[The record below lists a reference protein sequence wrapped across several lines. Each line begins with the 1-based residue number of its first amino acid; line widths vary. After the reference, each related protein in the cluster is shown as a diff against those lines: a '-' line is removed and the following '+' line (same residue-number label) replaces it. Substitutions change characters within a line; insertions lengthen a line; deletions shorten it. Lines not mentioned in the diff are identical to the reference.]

1 MHIKTLCFINLS
13 DDLIRFVN
21 VNKKLISS
29 LSKEFKTVYILN
41 LHSLRL
47 FKKKNFFSL
56 KKNQKLLPKNFL
68 ILNIFNTKDFN
79 KFAKNKKLIIII
91 NSLTKSIYDFKIYY
105 LLKKVN
111 AKLVMI
117 SNLGMIGNKIFL
129 ETKLKNILKSYK
141 HIFLKGFYYVW
152 RLMTITN
159 IFPKIDLLLE
169 SNSVSIDAFN
179 KGLSRKFENTFPFFK
194 ISLYRKIIRINS
206 KSFDLLYDIKKNK
219 NRLKKKTTKYILY
232 IDSPINHF
240 DRTSREGPVDKD
252 EIKSF
257 YKNLFS
263 FLNEFSIQFNKKIII
278 SLHPDKLKFF
288 NKEANLIKKNSRI
301 TISKKRTVDLIRNSE
316 IVIFA
321 FSSAVLNAVILKKKI
336 LGLRSKFFGTHFLKL
351 HKKYVNEFKF
361 PYIDIDKKKINI
373 SKLKLSVKFKN
384 SIKTYDGY
392 IKKKL
397 VSDYSQVSYLQV
409 PKIIKKT
416 FFI

>member
-1 MHIKTLCFINLS
+1 MHKKTLCFINLN
-13 DDLIRFVN
+13 DDLVRFTN
-21 VNKKLISS
+21 LNKELLSN
-29 LSKEFKTVYILN
+29 LSKTFKTVYILN
-41 LHSLRL
+41 LHGLRL
-47 FKKKNFFSL
+47 FKKKNNFSL
-56 KKNQKLLPKNFL
+56 KKNKKLLPKNFQ
-68 ILNIFNTKDFN
+68 ILNISNTEDFI
-79 KFAKNKKLIIII
+79 KFTKKKELVVII
-91 NSLTKSIYDFKIYY
+91 NSLTKSIYDFKIFY

-117 SNLGMIGNKIFL
+117 SNLSMMGNKIFL

-152 RLMTITN
+152 RLMTIIN

-169 SNSVSIDAFN
+169 SNSVSINAFN

-194 ISLYRKIIRINS
+194 VSLYRKIIRINS

-252 EIKSF
+252 EIKTF

-263 FLNEFSIQFNKKIII
+263 FLNQFSIQFNKEIVI

-288 NKEANLIKKNSRI
+288 NKEANLIKKNNRI
-301 TISKKRTVDLIRNSE
+301 TISKKRTVDLIGNSE

-321 FSSAVLNAVILKKKI
+321 FSSAVLNAVILKKKNT
-336 LGLRSKFFGTHFLKL
+336 RVT
-351 HKKYVNEFKF
+351 FKIF
-361 PYIDIDKKKINI
+361 WN
-373 SKLKLSVKFKN
+373 
-384 SIKTYDGY
+384 
-392 IKKKL
+392 
-397 VSDYSQVSYLQV
+397 
-409 PKIIKKT
+409 T
-416 FFI
+416 FS

>member
-1 MHIKTLCFINLS
+1 MHKKTLCFINLN
-13 DDLIRFVN
+13 DDLVRFTN
-21 VNKKLISS
+21 LNKELLSN
-29 LSKEFKTVYILN
+29 LSKTFKTVYILN
-41 LHSLRL
+41 LHGLRL
-47 FKKKNFFSL
+47 FKKKNNFSL
-56 KKNQKLLPKNFL
+56 KKNKKLLPKNFQ
-68 ILNIFNTKDFN
+68 ILNISNTEDFI
-79 KFAKNKKLIIII
+79 KFTKKKELVVII
-91 NSLTKSIYDFKIYY
+91 NSLTKSIYDFKIFY

-117 SNLGMIGNKIFL
+117 SNLSMMGNKIFL

-152 RLMTITN
+152 RLMTIIN

-169 SNSVSIDAFN
+169 SNSVSINAFN

-194 ISLYRKIIRINS
+194 VSLYRKIIRINS

-252 EIKSF
+252 EIKTF

-263 FLNEFSIQFNKKIII
+263 FLNQFSIQFNKEIVI

-288 NKEANLIKKNSRI
+288 NKEANLIKKNNRI
-301 TISKKRTVDLIRNSE
+301 TISKKRTVDLIGNSE

-336 LGLRSKFFGTHFLKL
+336 LGLRSKFFGTHFLKI

-361 PYIDIDKKKINI
+361 PYFDIDKKDIDLSKSKIF
-373 SKLKLSVKFKN
+373 LKFKN
-384 SIKTYDGY
+384 SIKTYNNY
-392 IKKKL
+392 IKKRL
-397 VSDYSQVSYLQV
+397 ICDNSQASYMQI
-409 PKIIKKT
+409 PKIIRRNL
-416 FFI
+416 F

>member
-1 MHIKTLCFINLS
+1 MHKKTLCFINLN
-13 DDLIRFVN
+13 DDLVRFTN
-21 VNKKLISS
+21 LNKELLSN
-29 LSKEFKTVYILN
+29 LSKTFKTVYILN
-41 LHSLRL
+41 LHGLRL
-47 FKKKNFFSL
+47 FKKKNNFSL
-56 KKNQKLLPKNFL
+56 KKNKKLLPKNFQ
-68 ILNIFNTKDFN
+68 ILNISNTEDFI
-79 KFAKNKKLIIII
+79 KFTKKKELVVII
-91 NSLTKSIYDFKIYY
+91 NSLTKSIYDFKIFY

-117 SNLGMIGNKIFL
+117 SNLSMMGNKIFL

-152 RLMTITN
+152 RLMTIIN

-169 SNSVSIDAFN
+169 SNSVSINAFN
-179 KGLSRKFENTFPFFK
+179 KGLSRKFENAFPFFK
-194 ISLYRKIIRINS
+194 VSLYRKIIRINS

-263 FLNEFSIQFNKKIII
+263 FLNQFSIQFNKEIVI

-288 NKEANLIKKNSRI
+288 NKEANIIKKNNRI
-301 TISKKRTVDLIRNSE
+301 TISKKRTVDLIGNSE

-336 LGLRSKFFGTHFLKL
+336 LGLRSKFFGTHFLKI

-361 PYIDIDKKKINI
+361 PYFDIDKKDIDLSKSKIF
-373 SKLKLSVKFKN
+373 LKFKN
-384 SIKTYDGY
+384 SIKTYNNY
-392 IKKKL
+392 IKKRL
-397 VSDYSQVSYLQV
+397 ICDNSQASYMQI
-409 PKIIKKT
+409 PKIIRRNL
-416 FFI
+416 F